1 MPTYSDILMM
11 KALSSSE
18 LLATPNMPIVAMP
31 FATAK
36 PLVYGYDASR
46 SETASMEVSKNLR
59 LTATGAYRSYIGLM
73 DMQSVSG
80 GVQYSLGAMTMQG
93 ALAANRYLYYGRVV
107 TQYGVSGQLSYCFNP
122 NLALTVFGT
131 YYNTNPF
138 LSMAAFPFVP
148 TTSYGGYMTVGNR
161 SFYVNLGVER
171 RFNAFEHKMETVP
184 IVTPAFK
191 ISNKVTIELPEGD
204 AAIVKDELDRKID
217 MILSLMVEYYGSDK
231 LVIKAGKMEALQLI
245 RSPIKGERVL
255 ALQKIMYDNPTLTAV
270 PEEKDIP
277 RLVDQLIEKM
287 SDLLARRS
295 LEADLE
301 QKIADRLEENH
312 QDYVQDIRR
321 QILKEEKKGYETPM
335 EQQKREKLEELEK

>member
-1 MPTYSDILMM
+1 MKKLITFLIFLLAIGQVATAQEVSGLQMPLPKEELHQLAPGTELHQLAPNVELRPITPTYSDILMM

-73 DMQSVSG
+73 DVQSVSG
-80 GVQYSLGAMTMQG
+80 GVQYSLGGMTVQG

-138 LSMAAFPFVP
+138 FSMAAFPFVP

-191 ISNKVTIELPEGD
+191 ISNKVAIELPLGD
-204 AAIVKDELDRKID
+204 
-217 MILSLMVEYYGSDK
+217 
-231 LVIKAGKMEALQLI
+231 
-245 RSPIKGERVL
+245 
-255 ALQKIMYDNPTLTAV
+255 LT
-270 PEEKDIP
+270 KH
-277 RLVDQLIEKM
+277 LIEEILIK
-287 SDLLARRS
+287 SGPHRR
-295 LEADLE
+295 
-301 QKIADRLEENH
+301 
-312 QDYVQDIRR
+312 
-321 QILKEEKKGYETPM
+321 
-335 EQQKREKLEELEK
+335 

>member
-1 MPTYSDILMM
+1 MKKLITFLMFLLAVGQRAMAQEVSGLQMLLPNEELHQLVPNTELRPIMPTYSDILMM

-18 LLATPNMPIVAMP
+18 LLAAPSMAIVPLP
-31 FATAK
+31 FAAAQ

-59 LTATGAYRSYIGLM
+59 LSATGAYRSYIGLM

-80 GVQYSLGAMTMQG
+80 SVQYSLGVMTMQG

-171 RFNAFEHKMETVP
+171 HFNAFEHKMETVP

-191 ISNKVTIELPEGD
+191 ISNKVTIELPLGD
-204 AAIVKDELDRKID
+204 
-217 MILSLMVEYYGSDK
+217 
-231 LVIKAGKMEALQLI
+231 
-245 RSPIKGERVL
+245 
-255 ALQKIMYDNPTLTAV
+255 LT
-270 PEEKDIP
+270 KH
-277 RLVDQLIEKM
+277 LIEEILIK
-287 SDLLARRS
+287 SGPHRR
-295 LEADLE
+295 
-301 QKIADRLEENH
+301 
-312 QDYVQDIRR
+312 
-321 QILKEEKKGYETPM
+321 
-335 EQQKREKLEELEK
+335 

>member
-1 MPTYSDILMM
+1 MKKPITFLMFLLAVGQGATAQEVSGQQMPLPNEELHQLTPSTELHQLATNAELHPITPTYSDILMM

-18 LLATPNMPIVAMP
+18 LFATPNMPNMPIVPMP
-31 FATAK
+31 FAIAQ
-36 PLVYGYDASR
+36 PLGYGYDASR
-46 SETASMEVSKNLR
+46 SETASMEVSKSLR

-73 DMQSVSG
+73 DVQSVSG
-80 GVQYSLGAMTMQG
+80 GVQYSLGGMTVQG

-191 ISNKVTIELPEGD
+191 ISNKVTIELPLGD
-204 AAIVKDELDRKID
+204 
-217 MILSLMVEYYGSDK
+217 
-231 LVIKAGKMEALQLI
+231 
-245 RSPIKGERVL
+245 
-255 ALQKIMYDNPTLTAV
+255 LT
-270 PEEKDIP
+270 KH
-277 RLVDQLIEKM
+277 LIEEILIK
-287 SDLLARRS
+287 SGPHRR
-295 LEADLE
+295 
-301 QKIADRLEENH
+301 
-312 QDYVQDIRR
+312 
-321 QILKEEKKGYETPM
+321 
-335 EQQKREKLEELEK
+335 